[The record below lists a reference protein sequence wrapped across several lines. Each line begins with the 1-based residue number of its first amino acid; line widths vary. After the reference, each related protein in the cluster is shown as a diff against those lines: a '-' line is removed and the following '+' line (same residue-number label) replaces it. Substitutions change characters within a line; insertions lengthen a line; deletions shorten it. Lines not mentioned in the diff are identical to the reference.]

1 MVVIFYA
8 TAHSG
13 GKSGHFH
20 ELPPKANGYEGNAP
34 LGEWYSKNAEACEAD
49 YHKINAVKGT
59 HYRSHSSRGDGAI
72 ASAIG
77 AAG

>member
-13 GKSGHFH
+13 GKFGHFH

-49 YHKINAVKGT
+49 YHKIMLSKERITEAIPA
-59 HYRSHSSRGDGAI
+59 DGI
-72 ASAIG
+72 APIAYAIG